1 MTRDTKEVAADKV
14 PNFALVVERIHAIN
28 PKVEFVKAGQD
39 KDLDTFTLR
48 LQLVSPRQTDLCLPE
63 NLLSDL
69 TGRNNAHRKA
79 QLEQLIQSALG
90 RLK

>member
-1 MTRDTKEVAADKV
+1 MTKNTKEIAFEKV
-14 PNFALVVERIHAIN
+14 PSFALVTERIHAICPN
-28 PKVEFVKAGQD
+28 VEFVKAGQD

-79 QLEQLIQSALG
+79 QLEQLIQSALD